1 MSGKSF
7 GASFIEN
14 KYYFI
19 TTWKPDDWNTFCAT
33 YASSSQKLGM
43 FINNAMV
50 FQLNNTT
57 FKRKV
62 TKENII
68 LLNAF
73 SSSYYDFIYP
83 YDGSV
88 TDINIWSHGFGI
100 KEIQEW
106 SDCFNVSPG
115 DFLSWEKAKFKFHG
129 DIQTIE
135 INKDEVCLKK
145 NSKKHMAFNEK
156 MNFIETVKFC
166 EKIGGEI
173 AVAEDFQTLQIIQDS
188 LSDFRGERV
197 CPPLLYTG
205 QLKSYLELHT
215 GKIKSC
221 RLLVPR

>member
-1 MSGKSF
+1 
-7 GASFIEN
+7 
-14 KYYFI
+14 
-19 TTWKPDDWNTFCAT
+19 
-33 YASSSQKLGM
+33 M

-88 TDINIWSHGFGI
+88 TDMNIWGHSFGT

-106 SDCFNVSPG
+106 SDCFNVTPG

-135 INKDEVCLKK
+135 INQDEVCLKK
-145 NSKKHMAFNEK
+145 NSNKYMAFNEK

-173 AVAEDFQTLQIIQDS
+173 AVAEDFNTLKIIQDS
-188 LSDFRGERV
+188 LSDFRGQRL
-197 CPPLLYTG
+197 CTSTLYTG
-205 QLKSYLELHT
+205 QLK
-215 GKIKSC
+215 
-221 RLLVPR
+221 